1 MNCILCKS
9 KLTRGKVNHIV
20 DLNGHII
27 IIKDVPANVCKQCGE
42 YFIENDVALK
52 LEKII
57 EEVVKNKAEIF
68 VVNYSEMAA

>member
-1 MNCILCKS
+1 MNCILCKATMV
-9 KLTRGKVNHIV
+9 KGYVNHIV

-27 IIKDVPANVCKQCGE
+27 IVKGVPANVCKQCGE

-57 EEVVKNKAEIF
+57 EDTEKNKAEIL
-68 VVNYSEMAA
+68 VINYSEIAA

>member
-42 YFIENDVALK
+42 YFIENNVALK